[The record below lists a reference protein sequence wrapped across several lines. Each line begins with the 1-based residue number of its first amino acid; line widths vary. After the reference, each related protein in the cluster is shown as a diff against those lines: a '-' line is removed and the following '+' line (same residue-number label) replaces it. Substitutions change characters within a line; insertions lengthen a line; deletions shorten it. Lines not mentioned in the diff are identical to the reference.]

1 MQLQQS
7 CDFCLCQPNYQCRDV
22 GDEMI
27 ADSYDLKEVEDAFFF
42 EVEGSVRHQVDAA

>member
-7 CDFCLCQPNYQCRDV
+7 CDFCGCQTDHRCCNA

-42 EVEGSVRHQVDAA
+42 EVEGSVRHQLDAA